1 MMNSVSFAEEGEGGI
16 DLDGRGMDDAKD
28 EGEAGEDEEC
38 EEMAATSSFRAF
50 LNHPAGPK
58 TIFFW
63 APTMKWAITIANVK
77 DFQRPPELLSVPQQS
92 AVALTGL
99 IWMKYSLDITP
110 KNYNLMAV
118 NAAMAVTGLYQLYR
132 RYEYDREMKKIMEQS
147 EGGGGGGGEQT

>member
-1 MMNSVSFAEEGEGGI
+1 
-16 DLDGRGMDDAKD
+16 
-28 EGEAGEDEEC
+28 
-38 EEMAATSSFRAF
+38 MAATSSFRAS